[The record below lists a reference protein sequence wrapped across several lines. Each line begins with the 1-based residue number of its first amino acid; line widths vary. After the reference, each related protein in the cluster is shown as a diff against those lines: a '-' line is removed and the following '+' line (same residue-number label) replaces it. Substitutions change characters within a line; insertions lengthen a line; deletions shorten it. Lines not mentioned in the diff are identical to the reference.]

1 MKKAEL
7 ERQYTWIV
15 KEVRELRETSGWED
29 DRIRCFLIGVVTAG
43 DSCYTSSQ
51 HRRIFHLVKR

>member
-15 KEVRELRETSGWED
+15 QEVRELRETSGWED

-51 HRRIFHLVKR
+51 LRRIFDLVKR